1 MEISVVLLGVCC
13 AVDMAI
19 GVVIGYFLHL
29 GLNGIGTRLKSWGTN
44 IRNRM
49 VDYWFIIVFAITT
62 IFVLKNFKAC
72 ITLSFTKDFNG
83 MNLVFLIWIALIL
96 FPMFESFEGFG
107 ISIKKRKQDKKENSL
122 TADFQSQ
129 IHNIQL
135 REESEV

>member
-1 MEISVVLLGVCC
+1 MLLGVCC
-13 AVDMAI
+13 VVDMVI
-19 GVVIGYFLHL
+19 GIIIGYFLRF
-29 GLNGIGTRLKSWGTN
+29 GLNGIWTKLKSWGAN

-49 VDYWFIIVFAITT
+49 VDYWYVIVFVITT

-83 MNLVFLIWIALIL
+83 MNLIFLIWIALIL

-122 TADFQSQ
+122 TAEFLSQ
-129 IHNIQL
+129 IKTIQDG
-135 REESEV
+135 REAEHE